1 MASRVLITGG
11 SGLLGL
17 NWANELRHSHQ
28 VTLGVHSR
36 AVSMPGVAIE
46 RVSLESVDNLLSALD
61 RVRPDCVVHAAGLT
75 SVEDCEANPCLA
87 HHVNV
92 ELAENVATAC
102 ARRGVKLA
110 HMSTDHVFGGSGQL
124 FTEDAC
130 IKPINT
136 YGKTKAEAEARV
148 QYACPE
154 ALVIRTNFYGWGPA
168 HRQSFSDWIIKNL
181 VSGQQL
187 TLFRDV
193 FYSPIIISRLV
204 SVVHQLFECSAS
216 GLFHVV
222 GDDRISKHDFG
233 LQLASVFGLDA
244 SLISAGSINAQP
256 SLVIRPHDMS
266 LSNRKVSETLNIR
279 IGGVHEHLLMLQQQS
294 KLLEELQTYDSIR

>member
-1 MASRVLITGG
+1 MASKVLITGG

-17 NWANELRHSHQ
+17 NWAHELRNTHQ
-28 VTLGVHSR
+28 VTLGVHNR
-36 AVSMPGVAIE
+36 TVSIPGVAVE
-46 RVSLESVDNLLSALD
+46 RFSLESVDSLLSALD
-61 RVRPDCVVHAAGLT
+61 RVGPDCVVHAAGLT
-75 SVEDCEANPCLA
+75 SVEDCEESPYLA

-110 HMSTDHVFGGSGQL
+110 HISTDHVFGGDGQF

-130 IKPINT
+130 IKPLNT
-136 YGKTKAEAEARV
+136 YGKTKAEAEIRV
-148 QYACPE
+148 QHVCPE

-168 HRQSFSDWIIKNL
+168 YRQSFSDWVLCNL
-181 VSGQQL
+181 MRGQQL
-187 TLFRDV
+187 TLFSDV
-193 FYSPIIISRLV
+193 FYSPIISSLLV
-204 SVVHQLFECSAS
+204 SVVHELFEHSAT

-244 SLISAGSINAQP
+244 SLILAGSINAKP
-256 SLVIRPHDMS
+256 RLVMRPHDMS
-266 LSNRKVSETLNIR
+266 LSNRKVSDTLNIR
-279 IGGVHEHLLMLQQQS
+279 IGGVREHLLMLQQQS
-294 KLLEELQTYDSIR
+294 RLSDEIQTT

>member
-1 MASRVLITGG
+1 MASSVLITGG

-17 NWANELRHSHQ
+17 NWANELGHTHK
-28 VTLGVHSR
+28 VTLGVHNR
-36 AVSMPGVAIE
+36 AVSMLGVATE
-46 RVSLESVDNLLSALD
+46 RISLESVDSLISALD

-75 SVEDCEANPCLA
+75 SVEGCEENPNLA

-110 HMSTDHVFGGSGQL
+110 HISTDHVFGGDGQL
-124 FTEDAC
+124 FTEDTC
-130 IKPINT
+130 IKPLNT
-136 YGKTKAEAEARV
+136 YGKTKAEAETRV
-148 QYACPE
+148 QHACPE

-168 HRQSFSDWIIKNL
+168 YRQSFSDWVMSNL
-181 VSGQQL
+181 IQGQQL

-193 FYSPIIISRLV
+193 FYSPILSSRLV
-204 SVVHQLFECSAS
+204 SVVYELFERSAT

-222 GDDRISKHDFG
+222 GDDRISKYDFG

-244 SLISAGSINAQP
+244 SLISAGSIDAQ
-256 SLVIRPHDMS
+256 STLVMRPHDMS
-266 LSNRKVSETLNIR
+266 LSNRKVSETLNIS
-279 IGGVHEHLLMLQQQS
+279 IGGVREHLLMLQQQS
-294 KLLEELQTYDSIR
+294 KLSEELQTI